1 MKNVSD
7 NILIEFDGKWLE
19 PEITKAGLEIGT
31 DWTYRPDE
39 CRVHTG
45 IVRST
50 NHSRLAQD
58 YPNDLKIGDRV
69 RCYYN
74 AIDLAVPY
82 FKVSNTKAIYS
93 ITMYEILHRINDD
106 GSIDMQNGWVAG
118 EPPPLLVPKGMVLK
132 MINNT
137 PWWVGST
144 TGVAH
149 KRVDIKDIQNR
160 MILRY
165 QGKLYVDEWEFLNG
179 DIVLMVPHC
188 KFPNNGHNDI
198 QGKKYWFV
206 RQENIIGYV
215 DDDDAKNRRIN
226 VNI

>member
-1 MKNVSD
+1 
-7 NILIEFDGKWLE
+7 
-19 PEITKAGLEIGT
+19 
-31 DWTYRPDE
+31 
-39 CRVHTG
+39 
-45 IVRST
+45 
-50 NHSRLAQD
+50 
-58 YPNDLKIGDRV
+58 
-69 RCYYN
+69 
-74 AIDLAVPY
+74 
-82 FKVSNTKAIYS
+82 
-93 ITMYEILHRINDD
+93 MYEILHRINDD

-118 EPPPLLVPKGMVLK
+118 EAPPLQVPKGMVLK

-144 TGVAH
+144 TGVAY
-149 KRVDIKDIQNR
+149 KRVNTKDIQNR

-215 DDDDAKNRRIN
+215 DDDDAKKRRIKIN
-226 VNI
+226 